1 MTLYQN
7 AARCRKVKGTL
18 QQRYERRREVGK
30 TEGDRELFPSAGSC
44 KETVSPFVSHWKLYD
59 RPGSCNWWPTAGRT
73 AALPDFTTLRH
84 VAAHIEPHVR
94 LCLWRLRE
102 VRNNEF
108 GILCGIIKKISPLC
122 LSQKKS
128 SVVVCFSELWRV
140 YGGALS
146 SQSRKINSEEFHEGP
161 MSFF

>member
-30 TEGDRELFPSAGSC
+30 TERDRELFPSAGSC
-44 KETVSPFVSHWKLYD
+44 KETISPFVSHWELYD

-108 GILCGIIKKISPLC
+108 GILCGIIKKYLLFESKKKLGCSVFFWAVERLLRRFVLSEQENQLRGIS
-122 LSQKKS
+122 
-128 SVVVCFSELWRV
+128 WRSHV
-140 YGGALS
+140 L
-146 SQSRKINSEEFHEGP
+146 F
-161 MSFF
+161 